1 MTKHKAETELEFAC
15 DQCGKRFEKAHNL
28 NVHMSMVHPLT
39 QTQDKTKAVEV
50 EQEVLPDASSGAT
63 EFPAVK
69 SELSALQEP
78 T

>member
-39 QTQDKTKAVEV
+39 QTQDKAKSLEPEPLLLNMSGTSESQAIKPEV
-50 EQEVLPDASSGAT
+50 TVQ
-63 EFPAVK
+63 
-69 SELSALQEP
+69 QEP

>member
-39 QTQDKTKAVEV
+39 QTQDKTKAAEPGL
-50 EQEVLPDASSGAT
+50 ESPPDTSEGTT
-63 EFPAVK
+63 ESQPVK
-69 SELSALQEP
+69 AELSVQQEP